1 MSYNNSRIFSF
12 FDNSALWFSLGTG
25 LLVMQMG
32 SFLSGG
38 IFGRDA
44 ILAIFVGSVLGSLI
58 LGLVAARGQESG
70 LNSAQIMTQTMGSS
84 FAALPIILNIIQLF
98 GWTAFEFVIMSEGL
112 IAILSK
118 NFGLKID
125 ESAARMVFAVIFSGL
140 MIYLLSKPMT
150 GIVRKIV
157 SKIALPLV
165 VISLLWLSVQFAQK
179 VNLSEILTS
188 SQKGEMGV
196 FSAIDLVIAMPI
208 SWLPLV
214 CDYSRFGKTKNA
226 AFGGTFVGYIIANVW
241 CYGLG
246 FIIAASPDKA
256 ESFVATIL
264 LAQGGLI
271 ALGLILFDEFDNAY
285 GDAYSASVSVGT
297 LLPKIGEKMGGKIII
312 ALSGAAAAFL
322 PMHGLE
328 PFLIILSSVFIPL
341 FGVILGSKLKEQK
354 VNFANFGIWLIGV
367 AIYHAILKLAPQYGA
382 AIPTLFITFVLSKVL
397 GQLQKN

>member
-1 MSYNNSRIFSF
+1 MTNNNSRIFSF

-44 ILAIFVGSVLGSLI
+44 IFAIIIGSVLGAII
-58 LGLVAARGQESG
+58 LGLVAAKGQESG

-84 FAALPIILNIIQLF
+84 FAALPIVLNIIQLL

-112 IAILSK
+112 IAILGK
-118 NFGLKID
+118 TFGVKID
-125 ESAARMVFAVIFSGL
+125 ETAAKMVFAVLFSGL
-140 MIYLLSKPMT
+140 LIYLLSKPMT

-165 VISLLWLSVQFAQK
+165 VLSLLWLTIQFAQK
-179 VNLSEILTS
+179 VNLFDLFS
-188 SQKGEMGV
+188 SKKTGELGMLP
-196 FSAIDLVIAMPI
+196 AIDLVIAMPI

-214 CDYSRFGKTKNA
+214 CDYSRFGKSKNA
-226 AFGGTFVGYIIANVW
+226 VLGGTFFGYVIANIW

-246 FIIAASPDKA
+246 FIIAVSPQQSD
-256 ESFVATIL
+256 SFVATIL

-285 GDAYSASVSVGT
+285 GDAYSASVSIGT
-297 LLPKIGEKMGGKIII
+297 ILPKVGEKMGGKIIV

-328 PFLIILSSVFIPL
+328 PFLIILSSIFIPL
-341 FGVILGSKLKEQK
+341 FGVILGAKLQERKI
-354 VNFANFGIWLIGV
+354 NFLNLVIWLIGI
-367 AIYHAILKLAPQYGA
+367 AAYHAILKFAPQYGA
-382 AIPTLFITFVLSKVL
+382 SIPALILTFVLSKLV
-397 GQLQKN
+397 GQLQKP